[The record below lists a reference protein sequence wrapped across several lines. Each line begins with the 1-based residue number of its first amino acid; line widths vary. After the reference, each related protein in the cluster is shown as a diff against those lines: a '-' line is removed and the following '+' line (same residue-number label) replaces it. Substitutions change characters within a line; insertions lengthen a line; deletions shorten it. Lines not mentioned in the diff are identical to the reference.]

1 MQTSDGQ
8 NFTVQSLHRPF
19 LYRAVNT
26 IGTCLIKQGVPIA
39 NLDVESLKQ
48 SAQKKAALNDFGNH
62 SFDKPLD
69 VLVECLN
76 REAKLNAVGQY
87 MMRKLLVDLL
97 IERLRIQDFTRRSPN
112 SLAEKIE
119 KPLFVIG
126 LPRSGTTFLF
136 NLLCQDPNSAWIKH
150 WELCL
155 PPQDLYGDRLSQDEK
170 NKLIQTCR
178 QDLRLFKFLVPQIEK
193 VHPVD
198 ITGPEE
204 CSYLLHRGFMSPLF
218 AVYANIPTYLQWIES
233 TWLNNKQASIDLYQ
247 YYCQQIQILQ
257 YRQNNNTFQSKE
269 KVHWVLKS
277 PAHIISLEAI
287 LAVFPDACF
296 VHIHRDP
303 LETVPSNC
311 SLIAMMRGIFS
322 EDVFLEN
329 IGHQWLEWLSKA
341 VKNVQTIRQDNPSMN
356 IIDIEYNQLIKN
368 PIATIRKIYQ
378 RFDYAVPQTMEETL
392 RRYILD
398 HPKGKHG
405 RHVYSPEQF
414 GLSID
419 NIHRSFGY
427 PFKPRNFG

>member
-1 MQTSDGQ
+1 MQTSDVQ
-8 NFTVQSLHRPF
+8 ELTFQSLHRPL

-26 IGTCLIKQGVPIA
+26 IGTCLIKQGISIA
-39 NLDVESLKQ
+39 NFNVDSLKQ
-48 SAQKKAALNDFGNH
+48 DAQKKTALHDFGSN
-62 SFDKPLD
+62 SFCEPLD
-69 VLVECLN
+69 VLAECLN

-97 IERLRIQDFTRRSPN
+97 AERLRIQDFTQRSPK
-112 SLAEKIE
+112 SLDEKIE

-136 NLLCQDPNSAWIKH
+136 NLLCQDPNSVWIKH

-155 PPQDLYGDRLSQDEK
+155 PPQHLYGDRLSQEEK
-170 NKLIQTCR
+170 HRLIQSCR
-178 QDLRLFKFLVPQIEK
+178 QDLWLFKFLVPHIEK

-198 ITGPEE
+198 ITGPDE
-204 CSYLLHRGFMSPLF
+204 CSYLLHRGFVNPLF

-233 TWLNNKQASIDLYQ
+233 TWLKDEKASIDLYQ

-257 YRQNNNTFQSKE
+257 YRNNHNSRGKDRT
-269 KVHWVLKS
+269 HWVFKS
-277 PAHIISLEAI
+277 PVHITSLDSI
-287 LAVFPDACF
+287 LTVFPDACF

-322 EDVFLEN
+322 DDVFLED

-341 VKNVQTIRQDNPSMN
+341 AKNVRTIRQDNPDMN
-356 IIDIEYNQLIKN
+356 ITDIEYDQFINN
-368 PIATIRKIYQ
+368 PVATIREVYQ
-378 RFDYAVPQTMEETL
+378 RFDYAFPKTLEETL

-405 RHVYSPEQF
+405 RHVYSLEQF
-414 GLSID
+414 GL
-419 NIHRSFGY
+419 NIGKIRQSFGT
-427 PFKPRNFG
+427 K